1 MRSLLLVSL
10 LVACGDDG
18 GSNKLPDAP
27 PAPDAPIDAEP
38 DAAMIDAPIDAM
50 VSITTMSSFAVTNA
64 CGLAFDPAVNEV
76 LVYTCSAADITRF
89 STAGANLG
97 TLARP
102 GEAANDVDL
111 DVTSAAFTLNGT
123 NIPAG
128 TLLFVNGESGV
139 ADLYANSATLATQ
152 FGASHVVGGALHAT
166 RGTVFVIQDRVPGG
180 TDGNRVAEIDPATGA
195 VVQSWQTTPMY
206 DVNYGDL
213 DVCQSSGNV
222 FLVSNSE
229 TTMAE
234 FTPTGTFVAEY
245 ALPAGSNDGAGLA
258 IVDGTNT
265 AWIGTP
271 SGTAFLLTGIP
282 CN

>member
-1 MRSLLLVSL
+1 MRLVLGVLL

-18 GSNKLPDAP
+18 GANKLPDAP
-27 PAPDAPIDAEP
+27 VAPN
-38 DAAMIDAPIDAM
+38 DAASDAAIDTPMIDAP
-50 VSITTMSSFAVTNA
+50 VNITMMSSFAVANA
-64 CGLAFDPAVNEV
+64 CGLAFDPIASEV
-76 LVYTCSAADITRF
+76 LVYTCSAAEITRF

-97 TLARP
+97 TIARP

-111 DVTSAAFTLNGT
+111 DVTSAAMQLGAT
-123 NIPAG
+123 NVPAG
-128 TLLFVNGESGV
+128 TLMFVNGETGV
-139 ADLYANSATLATQ
+139 ADVYAGGATLATQ
-152 FGASHVVGGALHAT
+152 FGESHVVGGALHAG
-166 RGTVFVIQDRVPGG
+166 RGTIFLLQDGVPGA
-180 TDGNRVAEIDPATGA
+180 TAGNRVAEIDPVTGS
-195 VVQSWQTTPMY
+195 VVQTWQTTPNY
-206 DVNYGDL
+206 NVNYGDL
-213 DVCQSSGNV
+213 DVCQSSGNLFV
-222 FLVSNSE
+222 VSNNE

-271 SGTAFLLTGIP
+271 SGTAFLLGGLP

>member
-1 MRSLLLVSL
+1 MRSLLLVPL
-10 LVACGDDG
+10 LMACGDDG
-18 GSNKLPDAP
+18 GANKLPDAP
-27 PAPDAPIDAEP
+27 PAPDAMIDAAPDAEIDAPPIDAP
-38 DAAMIDAPIDAM
+38 

-76 LVYTCSAADITRF
+76 IVYTCSAADITRF

-111 DVTSAAFTLNGT
+111 DVTSAVFTLNGT

-128 TLLFVNGESGV
+128 TMMFVNGETGV
-139 ADLYANSATLATQ
+139 AEVYAGATTLAAQ
-152 FGASHVVGGALHAT
+152 FGASHVVGGALHAA
-166 RGTVFVIQDRVPGG
+166 RGTLFLLQDGVPGA
-180 TDGNRVAEIDPATGA
+180 TEGNRVAEIDPATGA
-195 VVQSWQTTPMY
+195 VVQTWQTTPNY
-206 DVNYGDL
+206 AVNYGDL
-213 DVCQSSGNV
+213 DVCQSSGNIFV
-222 FLVSNSE
+222 VSNSE

>member
-1 MRSLLLVSL
+1 MRSLLLVPL
-10 LVACGDDG
+10 LMACGDDG
-18 GSNKLPDAP
+18 GANKLPDAP
-27 PAPDAPIDAEP
+27 PAPDAMIDAAPDAEIDAPPIDAP
-38 DAAMIDAPIDAM
+38 

-76 LVYTCSAADITRF
+76 IVYTCSAADITRF

-128 TLLFVNGESGV
+128 
-139 ADLYANSATLATQ
+139 
-152 FGASHVVGGALHAT
+152 
-166 RGTVFVIQDRVPGG
+166 
-180 TDGNRVAEIDPATGA
+180 
-195 VVQSWQTTPMY
+195 
-206 DVNYGDL
+206 
-213 DVCQSSGNV
+213 
-222 FLVSNSE
+222 
-229 TTMAE
+229 
-234 FTPTGTFVAEY
+234 
-245 ALPAGSNDGAGLA
+245 SNDGAGLA